1 MENKNKKNL
10 KNNVY
15 SIRITKEQKQI
26 LKKNDWIKKDLDKLV
41 RDFLKIYSEWTIRSP
56 SYDIILV
63 YKLINIPI
71 CVRWLHEY

>member
-1 MENKNKKNL
+1 MVYLIWWYNMENKNKKNL

-41 RDFLKIYSEWTIRSP
+41 RDFLKIYSE
-56 SYDIILV
+56 
-63 YKLINIPI
+63 
-71 CVRWLHEY
+71 

>member
-41 RDFLKIYSEWTIRSP
+41 RDFLKIYSE
-56 SYDIILV
+56 
-63 YKLINIPI
+63 
-71 CVRWLHEY
+71 